1 MAKTD
6 YIGDIQAKYNA
17 ALENQREKFD
27 KFNDYEYIFHS
38 KLKKYDPNIPSKV
51 FNPIVWSF
59 IETIV
64 TRMLAKKPTV
74 TFKPREMSDEVQGEL
89 WSSLFDYWLS
99 KAGAIQK
106 LNEMV
111 KQALIYGT
119 AIIKVGWRTA
129 KPRKVNSYVTDPMTG
144 EAVVDPMT
152 GQFATEVTEVVDYDD
167 PYIENVNIYDFFFD
181 PAANDIDTAEW
192 VIYQYKTTIDAL
204 NEVPHYDK
212 KAIKKLITTN
222 NPSNEQYEEA
232 RRQAAGY
239 TNLPKTKEGEILIW
253 EYTEDDKVCV
263 VANGDTILYEG
274 ANPFWHGKK
283 GFIRYV
289 DSLNPLDF
297 YGKGEIEPVEK
308 MIHALNTLIN
318 QRITNTSQILN
329 PPWLAKPNVD
339 DSELQFVPNS
349 IIHVNDLQDVKMMEQ
364 RDVTASSF
372 QEQQIIVETIQ
383 RTLGVTD
390 YVQGV
395 QTPGQTAAEVEVK
408 TSQANARFAYKLQM
422 FEDMVIRELGE
433 MVYKLYQQFIT
444 TEKIIRILG
453 EEGEELIR
461 LTPKDLS
468 GMFDVIP
475 EPGSTLEIDEEKD
488 AQKFLTLYQLMQG
501 KPYIKQDEMDKKA
514 FKELGEQDPDK
525 YFYTEEEMYAQQ
537 QQQLADAAGAIS
549 SAIGG
554 GQAEAVGQAQ
564 AGQRLV

>member
-6 YIGDIQAKYNA
+6 YIGDIQAKYNS
-17 ALENQREKFD
+17 ALENQRDKFD

-38 KLKKYDPNIPSKV
+38 KLKKADPNIPSKV

-74 TFKPREMSDEVQGEL
+74 TFKPREHADEEQSEL
-89 WSSLFDYWLS
+89 WSALFDYWLTKS
-99 KAGAIQK
+99 GAIQK

-119 AIIKVGWRTA
+119 SIIKVGWKTS

-152 GQFATEVTEVVDYDD
+152 GQFQATSTEVVDYDD

-181 PAANDIDTAEW
+181 PRANDIDSADW
-192 VIYQYKTTIDAL
+192 VIYQYRTTIEAL
-204 NEVPHYDK
+204 MEIPHYDK
-212 KAIKKLITTN
+212 KAIKKLTTAN
-222 NPSNEQYEEA
+222 DPSNEQYEDI

-239 TNLPKTKEGEILIW
+239 NNLPKTKDGEIVIW

-263 VANGDTILYEG
+263 VANGETILYEG
-274 ANPFWHGKK
+274 TNPYWHGKK
-283 GFIRYV
+283 GFIRFV

-308 MIHALNTLIN
+308 MVHALNTLIN

-329 PPWLAKPNVD
+329 PPWLAKPSVD
-339 DSELQFVPNS
+339 DTELQFVPNS
-349 IIHVNDLQDVKMMEQ
+349 IIHVNDLNDVKMMEQ

-444 TEKIIRILG
+444 SEKIIRILG
-453 EEGEELIR
+453 EDGERLIR
-461 LTPKDLS
+461 LTPADLS

-475 EPGSTLEIDEEKD
+475 EPGSTLEIDEEKE
-488 AQKFLTLYQLMQG
+488 AQKFLTLYQLMLG
-501 KPYIKQDEMDKKA
+501 KPYIKQMEMDKKA
-514 FKELGEQDPDK
+514 FKELGESDPEK
-525 YFYTEEEMYAQQ
+525 YFLTEEELYAQQ
-537 QQQLADAAGAIS
+537 QQQLATAVGAIS
-549 SAIGG
+549 GLAGG
-554 GQAEAVGQAQ
+554 NPTEAPGQAQ
-564 AGQRLV
+564 TGQGLV